1 MRRLAFLD
9 YGTKVT
15 DIVTGCSGVV
25 TAACHYYDKHPNR
38 YLIEGVDNNG
48 RPYED
53 WFDANRLE
61 TEEGVEDG
69 SPE

>member
-15 DIVTGCSGVV
+15 DTVTKWRGVV

-38 YLIEGVDNNG
+38 YLVEGVDCAG

-53 WFDANRLE
+53 WFDADRLE
-61 TEEGVEDG
+61 AEEEVNDD